1 MSSSLHD
8 TLHHTFQNRFGEA
21 PQIALAPGRVNLI
34 GEHTDYNDGY
44 VFPMAIDRHIGIA
57 FQPRPDNTLHVHA
70 ADLNDTCSINLQN
83 LQSRPD
89 PDWARYPAGMA
100 WALQEAGAS
109 LSGLNA
115 VVSGNL
121 PIGAG
126 LSSSAALEMA
136 SGLAFATSY
145 DLDCPPTRMAQ
156 LGQRAENEYVGVSC
170 GIMDQYASALSE
182 QDMALLLDCRSLDTA
197 TVPLPDFLSVLVMD
211 SGVRRSLTDGAYNKR
226 HAQCQKAVRHF
237 QNIDDSIEALRD
249 VSPELLEQEESELSD
264 RTYRRARHV
273 VYETRRPRRMA
284 TAFRDGDADKA
295 GRLMNASHRS
305 LRDLYDVSSPEL
317 NALVN
322 RAQEHPRCYGARLTG
337 AGLGGCAI
345 ALVERGHGSTVA
357 SFVEE
362 EYTDRFEHE
371 ANFWS
376 SRPVRGTHLV
386 EPQPSA
392 EID

>member
-1 MSSSLHD
+1 MNSPLQDTLHD
-8 TLHHTFQNRFGEA
+8 TFRTHFGEP

-44 VFPMAIDRHIGIA
+44 VFPMAIDRHIGMA
-57 FQPRPDNTLHVHA
+57 FHPRPDNVLQVHA
-70 ADLNDTCSINLQN
+70 ADLNDTCSIDLQN
-83 LQSRPD
+83 LASRPD
-89 PDWARYPAGMA
+89 PSWARYPAGMA

-115 VVSGNL
+115 VISGNL

-136 SGLAFATSY
+136 SGLAFKTSC
-145 DLDCPPTRMAQ
+145 DLDCSPAQMAQ

-170 GIMDQYASALSE
+170 GIMDQYASALSKAE
-182 QDMALLLDCRSLDTA
+182 RALLLDCRSLDTA
-197 TVPLPDFLSVLVMD
+197 RVPLPNFVSVVVMD
-211 SGVRRSLTDGAYNKR
+211 SGVRRSLTDGAYNER
-226 HAQCQKAVRHF
+226 HDQCQKALRHF
-237 QNIDDSIEALRD
+237 QEIDDTIRALRD
-249 VSPELLEQEESELSD
+249 VSPDLLEQEESELSPL
-264 RTYRRARHV
+264 TYRRARHV

-284 TAFRDGDADKA
+284 TAFRDGNADEA

-317 NALVN
+317 NALVEH
-322 RAQEHPRCYGARLTG
+322 AQGHPRCYGARLTG

-345 ALVERGHGSTVA
+345 ALVERDHASAVA
-357 SFVEE
+357 QFVKE
-362 EYTDRFEHE
+362 EYATDFDHE
-371 ANFWS
+371 TNFWS
-376 SRPVRGTHLV
+376 SRPVKGTHLV
-386 EPQPSA
+386 ESQPSA